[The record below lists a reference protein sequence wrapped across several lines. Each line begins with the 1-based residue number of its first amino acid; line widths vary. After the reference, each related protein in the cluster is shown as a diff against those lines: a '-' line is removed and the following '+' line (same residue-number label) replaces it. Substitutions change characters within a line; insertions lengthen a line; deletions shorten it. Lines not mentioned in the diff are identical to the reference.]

1 MSLLQKYPW
10 WIHFSSEFKKLELR
24 MNTWQKSIVI
34 GIGLIGLSFQA
45 NSYETD
51 AYAKVVSSKAV
62 WSVKTISQPISHEE
76 CEERLLLH
84 WSGNLVGDI
93 IIGGLIGAAIG
104 NAVSDAHG
112 MGALGTSLGALFVA
126 DSYDQS
132 SPTYKCTR
140 KTIYREQ
147 QEKVLNHYDVK
158 VRLHDKFITFKSNR
172 PLSAIALS
180 KCVQQ
185 SDIHW

>member
-1 MSLLQKYPW
+1 MKALQK
-10 WIHFSSEFKKLELR
+10 L
-24 MNTWQKSIVI
+24 MAI
-34 GIGLIGLSFQA
+34 GIGLIGFSFQA

-51 AYAKVVSSKAV
+51 AYAKVVSSEPV
-62 WSVKTISQPISHEE
+62 WSVKTISQPISHNE
-76 CEERLLLH
+76 CKETLTY
-84 WSGNLVGDI
+84 STDPGNLVGDI
-93 IIGGLIGAAIG
+93 IIGGLIDAAIG

-172 PLSAIALS
+172 PFKRHSYVKVRSTERYTLID
-180 KCVQQ
+180 QN
-185 SDIHW
+185 

>member
-1 MSLLQKYPW
+1 
-10 WIHFSSEFKKLELR
+10 

-34 GIGLIGLSFQA
+34 GIGLIGFSFQA

-62 WSVKTISQPISHEE
+62 WSVKTSSQPISHNE
-76 CEERLLLH
+76 CKETLTH
-84 WSGNLVGDI
+84 TTDSGNLVGDI

-112 MGALGTSLGALFVA
+112 MGALGSSLGALLVA

-132 SPTYKCTR
+132 SPTYKCIR

-172 PLSAIALS
+172 PFKRHSFVKVRSTERYTMID
-180 KCVQQ
+180 QN
-185 SDIHW
+185 

>member
-1 MSLLQKYPW
+1 MQVEETDIYLNELLEADEVFCTGTAVVIAPVGKVTHQDKVH
-10 WIHFSSEFKKLELR
+10 HFSNGNIGPITKKC
-24 MNTWQKSIVI
+24 K
-34 GIGLIGLSFQA
+34 
-45 NSYETD
+45 ETLTYSTD
-51 AYAKVVSSKAV
+51 
-62 WSVKTISQPISHEE
+62 P
-76 CEERLLLH
+76 
-84 WSGNLVGDI
+84 GNLVGDI

-126 DSYDQS
+126 DSYDQN

-158 VRLHDKFITFKSNR
+158 VRLYDKFITFKSNR
-172 PLSAIALS
+172 PFKRHSFVKVRSTERYTLID
-180 KCVQQ
+180 QN
-185 SDIHW
+185 

>member
-1 MSLLQKYPW
+1 
-10 WIHFSSEFKKLELR
+10 
-24 MNTWQKSIVI
+24 MNTWQKSLVI

-51 AYAKVVSSKAV
+51 AFAKVVSSKAV
-62 WSVKTISQPISHEE
+62 WSVKTISQPISHDE
-76 CEERLLLH
+76 CEETLTYPTDQ
-84 WSGNLVGDI
+84 GNLVGDI

-112 MGALGTSLGALFVA
+112 MGALGTSLGALFIA
-126 DSYDQS
+126 DSYDQN

-147 QEKVLNHYDVK
+147 QERVLSHYDVK
-158 VRLHDKFITFKSNR
+158 VRLNDKFITFKSNR
-172 PLSAIALS
+172 PLKRHSFVKVRSTERYTLLD
-180 KCVQQ
+180 QN
-185 SDIHW
+185 